1 MYFVVSI
8 HNYTTKEVECQGGAY
23 FFLFFPNAEIIVA
36 EGGGSSR
43 FAPGGRNDCGKFS
56 GQIFHPVRVA
66 VSGRTHG
73 PTLFKMLEYMGK
85 DTVVARLKAA
95 VALCK

>member
-43 FAPGGRNDCGKFS
+43 FAPGERNDCGKFS
-56 GQIFHPVRVA
+56 GQIFHPV
-66 VSGRTHG
+66 SGQRDV
-73 PTLFKMLEYMGK
+73 LI
-85 DTVVARLKAA
+85 
-95 VALCK
+95 ALQVNCGGILQHEVPDGTRFEPVER